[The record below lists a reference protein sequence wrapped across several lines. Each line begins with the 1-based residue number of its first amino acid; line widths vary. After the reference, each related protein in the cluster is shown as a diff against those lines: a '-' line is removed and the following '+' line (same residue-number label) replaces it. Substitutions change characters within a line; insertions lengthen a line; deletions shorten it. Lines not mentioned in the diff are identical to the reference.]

1 MPLEDNAYGLRDIQR
16 ALLAMALEIDRICRL
31 HGIEYSIY
39 GGTMLGAVRESGFIP
54 WDDDLDL
61 VFTANALKAFIRVFP
76 SESADYTV
84 TETDTWVRRVVPR
97 KAAEGFRPF
106 IDLFHYEPVSADPSA
121 QRRKLFR
128 LRMLQGMIKED
139 IDYSLYSPKNRVLV
153 LTTHL
158 LGLPF
163 SKARKL
169 GWYRSA
175 GARLAR
181 GDGSLLHV
189 ADDCFAGLRHIYPR
203 ACAERFEDIA
213 FEGATLRV
221 SAEWEHMLRLK
232 YGDGYLTPPPESE
245 RRPAHG
251 AGGSVHKG

>member
-153 LTTHL
+153 LATHL

-163 SKARKL
+163 SKAVSL
-169 GWYRSA
+169 A
-175 GARLAR
+175 GTEAQAR
-181 GDGSLLHV
+181 GW
-189 ADDCFAGLRHIYPR
+189 R
-203 ACAERFEDIA
+203 AATVRFC
-213 FEGATLRV
+213 TLRTIALRGSGTSIHARARNALKISPLRARP
-221 SAEWEHMLRLK
+221 SA
-232 YGDGYLTPPPESE
+232 
-245 RRPAHG
+245 
-251 AGGSVHKG
+251 